1 MSRASCRGQMPAEH
15 DANATPM
22 ATPEVNG
29 IEMRNAGEF
38 FIADC
43 NVVIIGRKSKFG
55 GDV

>member
-1 MSRASCRGQMPAEH
+1 MSRAICRGQMLAVH

-29 IEMRNAGEF
+29 IETRNAGEF

-43 NVVIIGRKSKFG
+43 NVVIIGLKSKFQG
-55 GDV
+55 AI

>member
-1 MSRASCRGQMPAEH
+1 MPAEH